1 MKLRVFNILKNTKVE
16 GPGIRYCIWVQGCSR
31 HCKGCQAVH
40 TWSHNGGKIYETQDI
55 IKDIFGLI
63 EGHHTKIKDF
73 DPPSRSGYSGA
84 IEEKFEHAK
93 SRTNMINGIADNLP
107 IEGVTFLGGE
117 PFEQAEALGEI
128 AEAVQKLGLSVLCF
142 TGGLLEDL
150 RNEKKNQKL
159 LENTDLLI
167 DGPFDIEKI
176 DYSRPWCG
184 SSNQRYHFLT
194 SRYNEEIF
202 TKYKNKVE
210 VNISKDGIIFMN
222 GMGDFDKILQKIDLA
237 PVKK

>member
-16 GPGIRYCIWVQGCSR
+16 GPETRYCIWVQGCSH
-31 HCKGCQAVH
+31 HCRGCQAVH
-40 TWSHNGGKIYETQDI
+40 TWSHSGGKLLEVEEIISDI
-55 IKDIFGLI
+55 
-63 EGHHTKIKDF
+63 
-73 DPPSRSGYSGA
+73 
-84 IEEKFEHAK
+84 K
-93 SRTNMINGIADNLP
+93 SQKE

-128 AEAVQKLGLSVLCF
+128 ADSVQKMGLGVLCF
-142 TGGLLEDL
+142 TGGLIENL
-150 RNEKKNQKL
+150 RENPVNKKL
-159 LENTDLLI
+159 LDNIDLLI
-167 DGPFDIEKI
+167 DGPFEIDKV

-210 VNISKDGIIFMN
+210 VNISRNGVVFMN
-222 GMGDFDKILQKIDLA
+222 GMGNFDEILQKIDLTA
-237 PVKK
+237 LKK